1 MERTDHL
8 VCLVCLER
16 WVLEVFRVPEGSMGF
31 PVPLEYPGLRD
42 HLVLRAMRGLQDPQ
56 DPPV

>member
-8 VCLVCLER
+8 VCLVCLGR
-16 WVLEVFRVPEGSMGF
+16 WVPEVFRGPVGSTDS
-31 PVPLEYPGLRD
+31 PDPPEYPVLRD
-42 HLVLRAMRGLQDPQ
+42 HLVLRAMRGLQDLP